1 MDAKAPE
8 RHIRRMTGTPT
19 KNPQLVPPSASK
31 ATGKIGPTESSTAG
45 SPSSLAT
52 WLILLL
58 YSTAIFVNATLLFSV
73 EPMFT
78 KMVLPLLGGTPA
90 IWNTALLFFQAA
102 LLGGYL
108 YAHVSSRWL
117 PPTRQGVLHLLLLL
131 VALGFLPL
139 QIAAGWRTPS
149 ATTLPI
155 PYLLGLLSVS
165 LGLPF
170 LLLAAGAPM
179 LQRWFANVRHPSAA
193 NPYFLYASSNLGSF
207 AALIAYPTLIE
218 PRLSLG
224 DQKQDWLVL
233 YYVLMALIAA
243 CALVARKYPAAVG
256 ATQPAGDVSGARRAE
271 GEGEGEGEVMLR
283 TTSIVPNR
291 SWRLRWLLLSFAPS
305 SLLVG
310 VTTYLSTDIAAVP
323 FLWVVPLALYL
334 LTFVL
339 VFANRP
345 PANRQLMLSL
355 QLLLSLV
362 LIVLIT
368 LGGSRRISITAL
380 MHLLAFFVTAM
391 VCHREL
397 ADSRPRPE
405 HLTEFYLWMSLGGV
419 LGGAFNV
426 LVAPVLYQTVVEYP
440 FALIIALGLRP
451 HASGSL
457 GSRRSQLLDL
467 AIPAVLFAVILGAMK
482 LPKPPDE
489 WGSYGMNI
497 FLGAAAIVAGL
508 AFARPLR
515 LALCA
520 LAIYGGVR
528 VADVADPE
536 VLLQARSFFGV
547 YKVRQLYQYHLLQHG
562 TTTHGGQ
569 NWLPEYRRDPL
580 TYYHREGP
588 FGQMMATLFP
598 DVQQRRIAIVGL
610 GSGAT
615 SCFGRPG
622 EKWTYYEIDPLVVK
636 IARDPRLF
644 SYLKDCPPDID
655 VKLGDAR
662 LSLANEPDSTFDLIV
677 LDAFSSDA
685 IPVHLMTREALA
697 MYLRKLKPTG
707 AIAYHVSNRYLEL
720 RPVLF
725 SLAIDAKIA
734 GVTGE
739 GDVDKEQRFK
749 MYYASR
755 WGVMAPRVQTLSGL
769 VRQKGWNVYPTYST
783 APVWTDDYSDV
794 WSVMKW

>member
-1 MDAKAPE
+1 M
-8 RHIRRMTGTPT
+8 
-19 KNPQLVPPSASK
+19 
-31 ATGKIGPTESSTAG
+31 
-45 SPSSLAT
+45 
-52 WLILLL
+52 LLL
-58 YSTAIFVNATLLFSV
+58 FSTAIFVNATLLFSV

-90 IWNTALLFFQAA
+90 VWNTALLFFQTA

-108 YAHVSSRWL
+108 YAHVTSRWL
-117 PPTRQGVLHLLLLL
+117 PATRQASVHLLLLL
-131 VALGFLPL
+131 GMLSFLPL
-139 QIAAGWRTPS
+139 QIAAGWRTPPAS
-149 ATTLPI
+149 SLPI

-179 LQRWFANVRHPSAA
+179 LQRWFAGIRHPSAG
-193 NPYFLYASSNLGSF
+193 NPYFLYAASNLGSF
-207 AALIAYPTLIE
+207 AALLSYPILIE
-218 PRLSLG
+218 PRLRLG
-224 DQKQDWLVL
+224 EQTQAWLTL
-233 YYVLMALIAA
+233 YYVLLGLIAA
-243 CALVARKYPAAVG
+243 CALVAWKYPALVR
-256 ATQPAGDVSGARRAE
+256 SGAAFSTADAVE
-271 GEGEGEGEVMLR
+271 GASR
-283 TTSIVPNR
+283 QTKIVPNR

-339 VFANRP
+339 VFASRP
-345 PANRQLMLSL
+345 PANRQVMLSL
-355 QLLLSLV
+355 QLILSLTLV
-362 LIVLIT
+362 VLIT
-368 LGGSRRISITAL
+368 LGDSRRISIQAL
-380 MHLLAFFVTAM
+380 THLLAFFVTTM

-426 LVAPVLYQTVVEYP
+426 LVAPLLYQSVVEYP

-451 HASGSL
+451 HASSSL
-457 GSRRSQLLDL
+457 GTRRSQLLDM
-467 AIPAVLFAVILGAMK
+467 AIPAVMFAVIFGAMK
-482 LPKPPDE
+482 LPTPPDQ

-497 FLGAAAIVAGL
+497 FLGVAAVVAGL
-508 AFARPLR
+508 AFRRPLR

-528 VADVADPE
+528 IADVGDPE
-536 VLLQARSFFGV
+536 ILLQSRSFFGV

-569 NWLPEYRRDPL
+569 NWLAEHRRDPL
-580 TYYHREGP
+580 TYYHKEGP
-588 FGQMMATLFP
+588 FGQMMALLFP
-598 DVQQRRIAIVGL
+598 DVPLRRIAVVGL
-610 GSGAT
+610 GTGSTA
-615 SCFGRPG
+615 CYGRTG
-622 EKWTYYEIDPLVVK
+622 EKWTYYEIDPLVPK

-644 SYLKDCPPDID
+644 TYLKDCPPTIE

-697 MYLRKLKPTG
+697 MYLQKIKPGG
-707 AIAYHVSNRYLEL
+707 AIAFHVSNRFLEL

-739 GDVDKEQRFK
+739 LDVSKEQRFK
-749 MYYASR
+749 MYYGSR

-769 VRQKGWNVYPTYST
+769 VRQKGWNVFPPFST
-783 APVWTDDYSDV
+783 GSLWTDDYSDV
-794 WSVMKW
+794 LSVMKW

>member
-1 MDAKAPE
+1 MDDYCTK
-8 RHIRRMTGTPT
+8 RHIRQMSDIE
-19 KNPQLVPPSASK
+19 SAYENSTLAPEGSSVAAS
-31 ATGKIGPTESSTAG
+31 ATSRARLSEWGVLFLFSA
-45 SPSSLAT
+45 
-52 WLILLL
+52 
-58 YSTAIFVNATLLFSV
+58 AIFVNAALVFSV
-73 EPMFT
+73 QPMFT

-90 IWNTALLFFQAA
+90 VWNTALLFFQTA

-108 YAHVSSRWL
+108 YAYVSSRWFSSS
-117 PPTRQGVLHLLLLL
+117 RQGVVHLILLAA
-131 VALGFLPL
+131 ALSFLPL
-139 QIAAGWRTPS
+139 QVAAAWRIPP
-149 ATTLPI
+149 ATSLPI
-155 PYLLGLLSVS
+155 PYLLGLFTAS

-179 LQRWFANVRHPSAA
+179 LQRWFAGIRHPTAA
-193 NPYFLYASSNLGSF
+193 NPYVLYAASNLGSF

-218 PRLSLG
+218 PNMRLG
-224 DQKQDWLVL
+224 QQTQIWLIL
-233 YYVLMALIAA
+233 YWMLMALLAA
-243 CALVARKYPAAVG
+243 CALVAWKYPADPVG
-256 ATQPAGDVSGARRAE
+256 AQLTTSGTADNERSRPAGV
-271 GEGEGEGEVMLR
+271 
-283 TTSIVPNR
+283 VPNR

-339 VFANRP
+339 VFASRP
-345 PANRQLMLSL
+345 PANRQVMLSL
-355 QLLLSLV
+355 QLILSLA

-368 LGGSRRISITAL
+368 MGSSRRISVTAL
-380 MHLLAFFVTAM
+380 MHLVTFFVTTM

-405 HLTEFYLWMSLGGV
+405 HLTEFYLWMSVGGV

-426 LVAPVLYQTVVEYP
+426 LVAPVLYRTVVEYP

-451 HASGSL
+451 HRAQSSGT
-457 GSRRSQLLDL
+457 RRSQMLDL
-467 AIPAVLFAVILGAMK
+467 AVPALLFAVVLGAMK
-482 LPKPPDE
+482 LPTPPNE
-489 WGSYGMNI
+489 WGSYGLNI

-528 VADVADPE
+528 MADAGDPD
-536 VLLQARSFFGV
+536 VLMQARSFFGV
-547 YKVRQLYQYHLLQHG
+547 YKVRQLYQYHILQHG

-569 NWLPEYRRDPL
+569 NWLKEHRLDPL
-580 TYYHREGP
+580 TYYHKEGP

-598 DVQQRRIAIVGL
+598 DVRFRRVAVVGL

-615 SCFGRPG
+615 ACFGRP
-622 EKWTYYEIDPLVVK
+622 EESWTYYEIDPLVLR
-636 IARDPRLF
+636 IARNPRLF
-644 SYLKDCPPDID
+644 SYLDDCPPRAD

-662 LSLANEPDSTFDLIV
+662 LSLAREPDGTFDLIV

-697 MYLRKLKPTG
+697 MYLRKIKPTG
-707 AIAYHVSNRYLEL
+707 AIAFHISNRYLEL

-725 SLAIDAKIA
+725 SLAIDAGIA
-734 GVTGE
+734 GAAGE
-739 GDVDKEQRFK
+739 GDVDKEQRLK
-749 MYYASR
+749 MYYGSR
-755 WGVMAPRVQTLSGL
+755 WGVLAPRVQTLSGL
-769 VRQKGWNVYPTYST
+769 VRQKGWNVFPPYST